1 MFPKNF
7 LWGGATAANQLE
19 GAWNVDGK
27 GPSVSDHNRAGS
39 LHKPRVIDFELKE
52 NEYYPSHIGIDHFN
66 RYEEDI
72 NLFAEMGFKVYRFSI
87 AWSRIFPNGDEAM
100 PNEKGLAFYDKV
112 IDLCLKHN
120 IEPLITLSHFEI
132 PMGLVKNYGG
142 FSDRR
147 VIDFFVN
154 YATSV
159 MTRYKDK
166 VKYWLTFNEINFGML
181 PFGKLI
187 TLGIYDEDLENQTPE
202 KKQIQYQALHNV
214 FVASAKTVIEG
225 HKINPDFMIGNMI
238 AHITFYPLT
247 PHPQDMLQMQEFDH
261 FMNNYCADVQIFG
274 EYPYFA
280 KKFLENE
287 GIVLEHLEEDAP
299 ILKEGTID
307 YYTFSYYM
315 TNCVSHDDAGEMTLG
330 NLLGGVKNPYLEASE
345 WGWQIDPKGLRY
357 TLRKLYDR
365 YHIPLM
371 VVENGL
377 GAHDELVAGT
387 VEDDYRINY
396 MRAHVE
402 EMEKAIEEGIDL
414 IGYTM
419 WGPIDLISAG
429 TGEMKKRYGFIYVD
443 RNNDGTGSMDRYR
456 KKSFYWYQ
464 KLIES
469 NGEVR

>member
-345 WGWQIDPKGLRY
+345 WGWQIDRKGLRY